1 MALLSPLRSRRLAQ
15 QEALSHQQKL
25 ITFQLRSHRVN
36 GTEFFDFGLPILR
49 PQRVLAW
56 QDIQGELESNL
67 GYGIPSVRL
76 RLSPGSSD
84 EDHPIPLLNPGRL
97 LLGKHLP
104 FQPQALI
111 LLRGPDQQQVGLPI
125 PTPPLLRRL
134 PLSQLQPV
142 PSRNAAQ
149 ARQRGI
155 VQWVPA
161 SGAFSHLFIIDPD
174 LWFSPSPSSTL

>member
-15 QEALSHQQKL
+15 QEALRHQQKL
-25 ITFQLRSHRVN
+25 ITFQLGSYN
-36 GTEFFDFGLPILR
+36 FGLPILR
-49 PQRVLAW
+49 AQRVLAW
-56 QDIQGELESNL
+56 QDIQGELRPNS
-67 GYGIPSVRL
+67 GSGIPSIRL
-76 RLSPGSSD
+76 RLSHRSSD
-84 EDHPIPLLNPGRL
+84 EDPPIPLLNPGRL

-111 LLRGPDQQQVGLPI
+111 LLQRPDQQPVGLPI

-161 SGAFSHLFIIDPD
+161 SGTFSHLFIIDPD
-174 LWFSPSPSSTL
+174 LWFTLNLSSTA

>member
-15 QEALSHQQKL
+15 QEALRHQQKL
-25 ITFQLRSHRVN
+25 ITFQLGSYN
-36 GTEFFDFGLPILR
+36 FGLPILR
-49 PQRVLAW
+49 AQRVLAW
-56 QDIQGELESNL
+56 QDIQGELRPNA
-67 GYGIPSVRL
+67 GNGIPSIRL
-76 RLSPGSSD
+76 RLSHQSSEAD
-84 EDHPIPLLNPGRL
+84 PFIPLLNPGRL

-104 FQPQALI
+104 FQPQTLI
-111 LLRGPDQQQVGLPI
+111 LLQRPDQQQVGLPI

-161 SGAFSHLFIIDPD
+161 SGTFSHLFIIDPD
-174 LWFSPSPSSTL
+174 LWFTLNPSSTV